1 MLGTATKF
9 DIAMPNTSA
18 NFMRCTFSCGNKQ
31 EMSSI
36 YVNVNGKYVTDW
48 TVGGSFSMVVEF
60 MKIGAS
66 SYVMSMNV
74 HCAMRNSDMS
84 YRLTTSTNKLD
95 YASIQKITFEHSQAG
110 YKLENCA
117 YTLEWSQ
124 WEDYMKYILV
134 NTLRNN
140 TIEKIIPKEAG
151 VTFIPSSYPSY
162 LKMIEDIND
171 EIKSLNYRYDEETK
185 SFIELSE
192 QDIKEMSYETLVEE
206 NLQLKLAMAELSE
219 EKDQEILDL
228 ELALAEIVEG
238 GLI

>member
-1 MLGTATKF
+1 
-9 DIAMPNTSA
+9 
-18 NFMRCTFSCGNKQ
+18 
-31 EMSSI
+31 
-36 YVNVNGKYVTDW
+36 
-48 TVGGSFSMVVEF
+48 
-60 MKIGAS
+60 
-66 SYVMSMNV
+66 
-74 HCAMRNSDMS
+74 
-84 YRLTTSTNKLD
+84 
-95 YASIQKITFEHSQAG
+95 
-110 YKLENCA
+110 
-117 YTLEWSQ
+117 
-124 WEDYMKYILV
+124 MKYILV

-192 QDIKEMSYETLVEE
+192 QDIKEMSYEALVEE
-206 NLQLKLAMAELSE
+206 NLQLKVAMAELSE
-219 EKDQEILDL
+219 EKDQKILDL

>member
-1 MLGTATKF
+1 
-9 DIAMPNTSA
+9 
-18 NFMRCTFSCGNKQ
+18 
-31 EMSSI
+31 
-36 YVNVNGKYVTDW
+36 
-48 TVGGSFSMVVEF
+48 
-60 MKIGAS
+60 
-66 SYVMSMNV
+66 
-74 HCAMRNSDMS
+74 
-84 YRLTTSTNKLD
+84 
-95 YASIQKITFEHSQAG
+95 
-110 YKLENCA
+110 
-117 YTLEWSQ
+117 
-124 WEDYMKYILV
+124 MKYILV

-206 NLQLKLAMAELSE
+206 NLQLKVAMAELSE
-219 EKDQEILDL
+219 EKDQKILDL

>member
-1 MLGTATKF
+1 
-9 DIAMPNTSA
+9 
-18 NFMRCTFSCGNKQ
+18 
-31 EMSSI
+31 
-36 YVNVNGKYVTDW
+36 
-48 TVGGSFSMVVEF
+48 
-60 MKIGAS
+60 
-66 SYVMSMNV
+66 
-74 HCAMRNSDMS
+74 
-84 YRLTTSTNKLD
+84 
-95 YASIQKITFEHSQAG
+95 
-110 YKLENCA
+110 
-117 YTLEWSQ
+117 
-124 WEDYMKYILV
+124 MKYILV

-171 EIKSLNYRYDEETK
+171 EIKSLNYRYNEETK

-206 NLQLKLAMAELSE
+206 NLQLKVAMAELSE
-219 EKDQEILDL
+219 EKDQKILDL

>member
-1 MLGTATKF
+1 
-9 DIAMPNTSA
+9 
-18 NFMRCTFSCGNKQ
+18 
-31 EMSSI
+31 
-36 YVNVNGKYVTDW
+36 
-48 TVGGSFSMVVEF
+48 
-60 MKIGAS
+60 
-66 SYVMSMNV
+66 
-74 HCAMRNSDMS
+74 
-84 YRLTTSTNKLD
+84 
-95 YASIQKITFEHSQAG
+95 
-110 YKLENCA
+110 
-117 YTLEWSQ
+117 
-124 WEDYMKYILV
+124 MKYILV

-171 EIKSLNYRYDEETK
+171 EIKSLNYRYNEETK

>member
-1 MLGTATKF
+1 
-9 DIAMPNTSA
+9 
-18 NFMRCTFSCGNKQ
+18 
-31 EMSSI
+31 
-36 YVNVNGKYVTDW
+36 
-48 TVGGSFSMVVEF
+48 
-60 MKIGAS
+60 
-66 SYVMSMNV
+66 
-74 HCAMRNSDMS
+74 
-84 YRLTTSTNKLD
+84 
-95 YASIQKITFEHSQAG
+95 
-110 YKLENCA
+110 
-117 YTLEWSQ
+117 
-124 WEDYMKYILV
+124 MKYILV

-192 QDIKEMSYETLVEE
+192 KDIKEMSYEALVEE
-206 NLQLKLAMAELSE
+206 NLQLKLEMAELSE
-219 EKDQEILDL
+219 EKDQKILDL